1 MGAIVSLLW
10 LKNREVVRQYL
21 ARVPSMLYVI
31 GPTEP
36 YRQYAAF
43 GRVESLHALLSPQ
56 LQTSIAEDAAARAAA
71 VASDLSAAG
80 WTGAAADLRSDRA
93 TVTRTVTARLEER
106 LRESMLLI
114 AALDSAHERDG
125 IDVVALN
132 EDVMPAG
139 KTAALWAR
147 ARGVPSVTI
156 SHSAILGRLYTVHR
170 EFNTDRA
177 VVFGRRGGLPY
188 AEMGVDPACLAASG
202 NPAWDAYAALPSQR
216 GAVRAELAARYG
228 IGANEF
234 LVVFA
239 TTWSARFTAFCDADA
254 YASTLRAVLRA
265 VRDLRARGV
274 PIRLVVKDRPTEDG
288 GAVVV
293 AALCKEEGLET
304 GVIYARGETER
315 FVVAADTVVSVDSNI
330 SVEAMLAG
338 VPAINLWTPMG
349 WLNGPFFDAEDGVLE
364 AAPEK
369 LAAAIAMTLGDANLR
384 GLLTATAA
392 RRLPEFA
399 AAPGT
404 AAVRAAELLV
414 RSHANAAAQRRGYV
428 WEELSRPRRIVDKG
442 AQATYFL
449 NPRNELLQMLAHEP
463 RVVLDV
469 GCGGGATGAEL
480 KRVYPKA
487 VVHGVELSGEAAAYA
502 VARLDRVLQENVE
515 TMDFAGAGFAPGSI
529 DVVFFPDVLE
539 HLYDP
544 WNLLRRVKPFLAPD
558 AQVLASIPNVRN
570 LWLLGE
576 LFKGRWDYV
585 EEGLL
590 DVTHIRFFTRKS
602 VEELFVQTGYRIARW
617 GANYDPRVPTVA
629 APTDAL
635 LNVEIYGLTMK
646 DVSMRDLE
654 EFRTIQFLVDAA
666 PA

>member
-21 ARVPSMLYVI
+21 ARVPAVLYVL
-31 GPTEP
+31 GATDP
-36 YRQYAAF
+36 YRPYEAF
-43 GRVESLHALLSPQ
+43 GRVESLLALLSPQ

-71 VASDLSAAG
+71 VASDLSAAD
-80 WTGAAADLRSDRA
+80 WTGAAADLGSDRA
-93 TVTRTVTARLEER
+93 TVIHTLSARLEER

-114 AALDSAHERDG
+114 AALDNAHERDG
-125 IDVVALN
+125 IDIVALN
-132 EDVMPAG
+132 EDVTLAG

-147 ARGVPSVTI
+147 ARGVPSVMI

-170 EFNTDRA
+170 ELNADRA
-177 VVFGRRGGLPY
+177 IVFGRRGGLPY
-188 AEMGVDPACLAASG
+188 AEMGVDPACLPALG
-202 NPAWDAYAALPSQR
+202 NPSWDVYASLPPQR
-216 GAVRAELAARYG
+216 GAVRSELAARYG
-228 IGANEF
+228 IGANDF

-239 TTWSARFTAFCDADA
+239 TTWSARLTAFCDADA
-254 YASTLRAVLRA
+254 FASTLRTVLRA

-274 PIRLVVKDRPTEDG
+274 PIRLVVKDRPTKGG
-288 GAVVV
+288 GAEVV
-293 AALCKEEGLET
+293 AALCKEEGLDT
-304 GVIYARGETER
+304 GVIYALDETER
-315 FVVAADTVVSVDSNI
+315 FVIAADTVVSVDSNI
-330 SVEAMLAG
+330 AVEAMLAG
-338 VPAINLWTPMG
+338 VPAINLWSPMG

-364 AAPEK
+364 AAPDK

-384 GLLTATAA
+384 ELLTTTAA

-399 AAPGT
+399 VAPGA

-414 RSHANAAAQRRGYV
+414 RSRANTAAQSRGFV

-442 AQATYFL
+442 AEATYFL

-480 KRVYPKA
+480 KRMFPRA
-487 VVHGVELSGEAAAYA
+487 VVHGVERSGEAAAYA
-502 VARLDRVLQENVE
+502 LARLDRVLQEDVE

-617 GANYDPRVPTVA
+617 GANYDPRVPTIA
-629 APTDAL
+629 APPDAL
-635 LNVEIYGLTMK
+635 LNVDIYGLTMK
-646 DVSMRDLE
+646 NVSMRDLD